1 MFLKLIKKNFLFL
14 KVFLY
19 TYGALVLLA
28 SFLVLIFKNE
38 KNLKKNTDT
47 EIKVYSVLETYGFI
61 WKLLKM
67 NSILKFIFILVTIR
81 VSILF
86 DLIIFSANNNK

>member
-1 MFLKLIKKNFLFL
+1 MFLKLIKKKFLFL
-14 KVFLY
+14 KVILY

-28 SFLVLIFKNE
+28 SFLDLIFKNE
-38 KNLKKNTDT
+38 KNLKKTTDT

>member
-1 MFLKLIKKNFLFL
+1 M
-14 KVFLY
+14 FLY

-86 DLIIFSANNNK
+86 DLIIFNANNK